1 MSGKTLALVALIVG
15 ILGVTLMAAKSTVL
29 YVFAL
34 AIQEFEGWFEGSRSY
49 RNCNP
54 GNLKYAG
61 QTGATG
67 QDDGGFA
74 VFPDYETGFAAL
86 ERQIEL
92 ALLGYAGYSAE
103 MTLLEF
109 FERYSPDGSA
119 ENYSAF
125 VAGKLGVMPGTK
137 LKDIFA

>member
-1 MSGKTLALVALIVG
+1 MNGKTLALIVIA
-15 ILGVTLMAAKSTVL
+15 ILGAALMAVKSTVL

-34 AIQEFEGWFEGSRSY
+34 AIQEFEGWFDGSRSFK
-49 RNCNP
+49 NNNP

-61 QTGATG
+61 QTGSTG

-74 VFPDYETGFAAL
+74 VFPNYETGFAAL

-92 ALLGYAGYSAE
+92 ALLGYAGYSAD

-125 VAGKLGVMPGTK
+125 VAGKLGVMTSTK

>member
-1 MSGKTLALVALIVG
+1 MSRKNLALVALIVG
-15 ILGVTLMAAKSTVL
+15 ILGVALMAFKSTIL

-34 AIQEFEGWFEGSRSY
+34 AIQQFEGWYEGSRSF
-49 RNCNP
+49 RNNNP

-61 QTGATG
+61 QTGSTG
-67 QDDGGFA
+67 QDAGGFA
-74 VFPDYETGFAAL
+74 VFPNYETGFAAL

-92 ALLGYAGYSAE
+92 SLLGYAGYSAE

-119 ENYSAF
+119 R
-125 VAGKLGVMPGTK
+125 KLLRFRGSES
-137 LKDIFA
+137 LALCRARS